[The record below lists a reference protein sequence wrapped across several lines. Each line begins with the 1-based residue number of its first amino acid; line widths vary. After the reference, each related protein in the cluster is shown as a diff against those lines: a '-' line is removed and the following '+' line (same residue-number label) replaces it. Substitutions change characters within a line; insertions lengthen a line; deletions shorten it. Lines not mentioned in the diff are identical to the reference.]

1 MELTDEFF
9 VELIDSK
16 DYLSNL
22 PLKEIVYKGLRRAI
36 ILGRIPVGQ
45 RINEKEYAKRLNISR
60 TPIRYALELLQH
72 EGLVENIP
80 KYGTIVKKI
89 TLKDAEEI
97 YEIRRALEKLAFT
110 NALMKM
116 TREDIQELD
125 KLMEETQELINEHH
139 LEQINDYFARFN
151 EKVLAIADMPRLTD
165 TIKRLKEYLT
175 RFRDISVSD
184 DKRRLRAF
192 RDHLHIYQAL
202 KNKDILTMC
211 TLLDKHLL
219 DSKEFILNRLS
230 SLEQEHTG
238 HAE

>member
-9 VELIDSK
+9 AELIDSK

-22 PLKEIVYKGLRRAI
+22 PLKEIVYRGLRRAI

-110 NALMKM
+110 NALVKL
-116 TREDIQELD
+116 TPEDCEQLD
-125 KLMEETQELINEHH
+125 SLMAKTQQLIDEDH
-139 LEQINDYFARFN
+139 LDEVNDCFRQFN
-151 EKVLAIADMPRLTD
+151 ETVLAIADMPRLTD
-165 TIKRLKEYLT
+165 TIRRLKEYLR
-175 RFRDISVSD
+175 RFRHISVA
-184 DKRRLRAF
+184 DKERRIVAF
-192 RDHLHIYQAL
+192 RDHLHIYEAL
-202 KNKDILTMC
+202 KSKDILTMC
-211 TLLDKHLL
+211 TLLDKHIL
-219 DSKEFILNRLS
+219 DSKAFILSQLAKLDHPES
-230 SLEQEHTG
+230 H
-238 HAE
+238 